1 MAIETNKYENTKQQT
16 AADSDSVTAT
26 AQNILDK
33 GTEAYGKAEQVVG
46 EAYGK
51 AEQVVGEAYDKTTQK
66 ANETYEKAKSYSG
79 ENPGKTIL
87 IALGIGVGIGLLLS
101 ARSSHRSY
109 TGRIAQPVVNALS
122 EIARD
127 FLR

>member
-1 MAIETNKYENTKQQT
+1 MTIETNTYDKEQT
-16 AADSDSVTAT
+16 AADSASVTAT
-26 AQNILDK
+26 AQNVIDK
-33 GTEAYGKAEQVVG
+33 GAEAFV
-46 EAYGK
+46 K

-66 ANETYEKAKSYSG
+66 VNETYEKAKSYSD

-101 ARSSHRSY
+101 AGSSHRSF
-109 TGRIAQPVVNALS
+109 TGRIAKPVVNALS
-122 EIARD
+122 ENAHE

>member
-1 MAIETNKYENTKQQT
+1 MTIETNTYETPKEQT
-16 AADSDSVTAT
+16 AADSGSVTAT

-33 GTEAYGKAEQVVG
+33 GTD
-46 EAYGK
+46 AYGK

-66 ANETYEKAKSYSG
+66 VNETYEKAKSYSD

-101 ARSSHRSY
+101 ASSSRRSF

-122 EIARD
+122 EIAHE

>member
-1 MAIETNKYENTKQQT
+1 MANETNTYDIPNEQT
-16 AADSDSVTAT
+16 AADSSSAAAT
-26 AQNILDK
+26 AQNLLDK
-33 GTEAYGKAEQVVG
+33 GTD
-46 EAYGK
+46 AYGK

-66 ANETYEKAKSYSG
+66 VNETYEKAKSYSD

-101 ARSSHRSY
+101 AGSSHRSF

-122 EIARD
+122 DIARE